1 VPLCVLALWHR
12 LALARW
18 EVPTAQGDKMVQVT
32 ATIVFDVLTDDT
44 QEATNYMYQ
53 RLTHALAGQ
62 MFPEYQLTIRGAN
75 GERPRT
81 SIVDWQVK

>member
-1 VPLCVLALWHR
+1 VVGLSNS

-18 EVPTAQGDKMVQVT
+18 EVPTAQGDNMVQVT
-32 ATIVFDVLTDDT
+32 ATIVFDVLTDDA

-81 SIVDWQVK
+81 SIVDWKVK